1 MSSEAERFSVT
12 IKQCRVIEEIAKRRS
27 ESLASESLNLTQ
39 SNVSRTLSMAEKSLD
54 CKVFHRGWGG
64 SNPTTEGEFVI
75 SHCNAIMR
83 EIRAVEIQLK
93 LLSGADALLGAY
105 VEWRHLVTVD
115 ALVELGSASAAA
127 ERLGQSQPAVSR
139 TLSSLENMVRQS
151 LFYRRKQGL
160 EPKEEAR
167 ILASLYRK
175 IAPHAR
181 SILRS
186 LQNMP
191 SSLTGSL
198 HVGMLPF
205 SSQNIVP
212 KAFGALSNEFP
223 YLRLQAMQAPYHMLI
238 NALRKN
244 EIDCFLGLTR
254 QLPQTADLVEI
265 PLISAKYRLIAREN
279 HPVHEHAHSLK
290 DLANE
295 NWIVAPH
302 GTPIRNYFETLF
314 DSIGST
320 PPVQTIEML
329 TLNSAEQMILYSNGV
344 ALLVYDHGSDDK
356 LPQNIKFVDIDLPN
370 SDCVIGLTH
379 RKGDDEPALQKFI
392 SKLQE
397 ILAEKTEKDSTC
409 N

>member
-1 MSSEAERFSVT
+1 MSQEFERLPIS

-27 ESLASESLNLTQ
+27 ESLACESLNLTQ
-39 SNVSRTLSMAEKSLD
+39 SNVSRTLSMAEKSLS
-54 CKVFHRGWGG
+54 CKIFHRGWGG

-83 EIRAVEIQLK
+83 EIRAIETQLK
-93 LLSGADALLGAY
+93 ELSGLDALLSAY
-105 VEWRHLVTVD
+105 AEWRHLITVN

-139 TLSSLENMVRQS
+139 TLSSLENMVRQP

-167 ILASLYRK
+167 LLASLYRTA
-175 IAPHAR
+175 APHAR
-181 SILRS
+181 SIVQS
-186 LQNMP
+186 LNNMP
-191 SSLTGSL
+191 DSLTGSL

-212 KAFGALSNEFP
+212 KAFGALSNEYP

-238 NALRKN
+238 NALRKK

-254 QLPQTADLVEI
+254 QLPLTADLIEI
-265 PLISAKYRLIAREN
+265 PLIAAKYRLIARDN
-279 HPVHEHAHSLK
+279 HPVHDHAVSLQ

-356 LPQNIKFVDIDLPN
+356 LPDNIKFVDIDLPN
-370 SDCVIGLTH
+370 SDCMIGLTH
-379 RKGDDEPALQKFI
+379 RKGDEEPALQQFI
-392 SKLQE
+392 GELQK
-397 ILAEKTEKDSTC
+397 ILGNTNQFRSI
-409 N
+409 